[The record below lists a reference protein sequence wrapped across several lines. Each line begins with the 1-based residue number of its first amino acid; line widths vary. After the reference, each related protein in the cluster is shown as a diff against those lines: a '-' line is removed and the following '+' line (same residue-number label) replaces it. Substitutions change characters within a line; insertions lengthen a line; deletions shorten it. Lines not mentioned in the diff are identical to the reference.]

1 MSADLSRRVHA
12 LEVRLD
18 AVEQRLPEMPIVDNV
33 TLNEMLQTA
42 IDAEQRGVVINWK
55 EMALRIYQVATNHI
69 AGLESDDQPTEE

>member
-1 MSADLSRRVHA
+1 M
-12 LEVRLD
+12 
-18 AVEQRLPEMPIVDNV
+18 EMPTVDNV

-42 IDAEQRGVVINWK
+42 IDAEQRGVVINGK